1 MAIAQGTGIG
11 GAGPGARIVLAA
23 TIGNV
28 LEFYDFITYA
38 FFSIQ
43 IGHAFFPTHNPY
55 SSLMLSLAT
64 FGVGFVT
71 RPLGGVVIGA
81 YADRVGRRA
90 AMMLSFTMMGGSIL
104 GLALIPSYSVIGI
117 AAPALAIL
125 ARMVQGF
132 SLGGEV
138 GPNTAY
144 LLELAPMNSRGLL
157 VSWQGASQSIAG
169 LVAGAVGFVLA
180 SAMAPAALDAYGWR
194 VAFLI
199 GAVTLPFGLFLRSG
213 MPETLHETEVGAAAA
228 ALARRGFHSA
238 RANARIIGL
247 SVLVLAAGTVSTYGL
262 MYMTTFA
269 QNTLHMSAKVAFLAG
284 VDNNAVAIVATLFGG
299 WLSDRIGRRPVM
311 ILPAIVNIVV
321 IYPTFLWIVNAQ
333 STAALLI
340 GIAIL
345 TASGNV
351 GFGAFL
357 AALTETLPK
366 HIRGQ
371 TIATVYAVSIAT
383 FGGTAQP
390 MITWLLHTT
399 GNPVAPAWYMLAFA
413 MVGTIALML
422 IHESA
427 PARLPAEAAL
437 AH

>member
-144 LLELAPMNSRGLL
+144 LLESAPMNSRGLL